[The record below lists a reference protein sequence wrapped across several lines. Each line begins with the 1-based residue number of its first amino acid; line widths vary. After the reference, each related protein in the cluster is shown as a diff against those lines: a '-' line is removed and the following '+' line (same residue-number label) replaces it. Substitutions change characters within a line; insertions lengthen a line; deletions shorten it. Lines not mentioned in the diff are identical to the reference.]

1 MHSLLPSSSR
11 FLQTQSAPFLTR
23 YFLLQLNI
31 QLLQKEIAEKEPSQG
46 AEEKPEE
53 AESGEKEEPAAGVTY
68 PSRKKM

>member
-1 MHSLLPSSSR
+1 MQ
-11 FLQTQSAPFLTR
+11 LQERQKLINE
-23 YFLLQLNI
+23 YLQLNI